1 MEPQRHYDVIIVG
14 AGMAGLAAA
23 DTLQQ
28 QGKSYVIL
36 EGRDRC
42 GGRTLTQHAEKGWL
56 DMGAEFVGATQNY
69 MQQYIQR
76 FNLLTLETY
85 LPTDKNWLYED
96 AAGTILQFPGNDPLA
111 LPGGEE
117 ADALLGVF
125 DQLTLNV
132 RAELEQPW
140 RSLGASQLDAITAEQ
155 FVLEYSEQQ
164 RKRTGKGL
172 SPRTMQIF
180 TVSVR
185 SAFSVEPSQLSM
197 LFLLYYAATAGTYS
211 SLIDV
216 TGGSGAAEATRFVYG
231 TKALVDALV
240 DAVGSDN
247 IRRAHLVQRIIQ
259 DDAGVT
265 VETDKGRFRGDHVIV
280 AMSPIVSGKITYEP
294 PLASLPGGAERVALS
309 QPESMPMG
317 QTIKGFVSYK
327 SWWWRDA
334 GLMGYMLS
342 TRDQEV
348 APLDWVMDNSWDPTT
363 WDWELP
369 RPKNPYA
376 LMTFITGDA
385 ARYWAA
391 RPFEER
397 REAVIAHLE
406 HVFGPRARAELI
418 DDDFYVDMD
427 FAQQPLSMGC
437 PTGVMP
443 PGVLTKYGAALR
455 RPIGRIHWAGSE
467 SATEWCGYMNGA
479 MQSGVRA
486 VSEIYGG

>member
-132 RAELEQPW
+132 RAEETEQPW

-216 TGGSGAAEATRFVYG
+216 TGARARPRRRASSTARRRSSTRSSTRSAPTTSGARTSCSGSSRTTPASPSRPTRAASAAT
-231 TKALVDALV
+231 T
-240 DAVGSDN
+240 
-247 IRRAHLVQRIIQ
+247 
-259 DDAGVT
+259 
-265 VETDKGRFRGDHVIV
+265 
-280 AMSPIVSGKITYEP
+280 
-294 PLASLPGGAERVALS
+294 
-309 QPESMPMG
+309 
-317 QTIKGFVSYK
+317 
-327 SWWWRDA
+327 
-334 GLMGYMLS
+334 
-342 TRDQEV
+342 
-348 APLDWVMDNSWDPTT
+348 
-363 WDWELP
+363 
-369 RPKNPYA
+369 
-376 LMTFITGDA
+376 
-385 ARYWAA
+385 
-391 RPFEER
+391 
-397 REAVIAHLE
+397 
-406 HVFGPRARAELI
+406 
-418 DDDFYVDMD
+418 
-427 FAQQPLSMGC
+427 
-437 PTGVMP
+437 
-443 PGVLTKYGAALR
+443 
-455 RPIGRIHWAGSE
+455 
-467 SATEWCGYMNGA
+467 
-479 MQSGVRA
+479 
-486 VSEIYGG
+486 